1 MMTEET
7 ALFANDAFYAA
18 FRDGDYPAMAAL
30 WAQDAK
36 QCCLHP
42 TWEPL
47 FGRQAILA
55 AWRELLVGPPP
66 IEYVTPYVIS
76 TQSMATVFC
85 YEKIEQAY
93 LAATNVFVMEEGRP
107 RMVLHQAAPTRGKPK
122 AATRAKPTFN

>member
-7 ALFANDAFYAA
+7 ALFANEAFYAA
-18 FRDGDYPAMAAL
+18 FREGDYPAMEAL
-30 WAQDAK
+30 WAREAK

-47 FGRQAILA
+47 FGREAILT
-55 AWRELLVGPPP
+55 AWRELLAGPPP
-66 IEYVTPYVIS
+66 IECAMPYVIS

-85 YEKIEQAY
+85 FEKIEQAY

-107 RMVLHQAAPTRGKPK
+107 RIVLHQAAPTRGKPQ
-122 AATRAKPTFN
+122 ADTGTKPTIN